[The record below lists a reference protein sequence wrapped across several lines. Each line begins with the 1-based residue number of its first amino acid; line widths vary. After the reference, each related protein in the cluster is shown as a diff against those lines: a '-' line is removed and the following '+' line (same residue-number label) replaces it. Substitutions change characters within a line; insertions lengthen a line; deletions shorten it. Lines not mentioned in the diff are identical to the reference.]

1 MTRLSQ
7 VPALYDVPICLGMI
21 DRVGLERLT
30 KENKEFVHLAG
41 PGKEKAIR
49 VMTHAYCYAVALQHV
64 DSWMAANCPDEVVMV
79 IAEDT
84 NEVKGAVR
92 SLHEGAKKRDLY
104 NEYYD
109 RGLFK
114 TKRIVDL
121 CTSCRKPIHHF
132 SKSLTTA
139 RS

>member
-1 MTRLSQ
+1 MQIMTRLSQ

-92 SLHEGAKKRDLY
+92 SLHEARKEAGA
-104 NEYYD
+104 
-109 RGLFK
+109 
-114 TKRIVDL
+114 RI
-121 CTSCRKPIHHF
+121 TSTTTGGSSKP
-132 SKSLTTA
+132 SALSTL
-139 RS
+139 